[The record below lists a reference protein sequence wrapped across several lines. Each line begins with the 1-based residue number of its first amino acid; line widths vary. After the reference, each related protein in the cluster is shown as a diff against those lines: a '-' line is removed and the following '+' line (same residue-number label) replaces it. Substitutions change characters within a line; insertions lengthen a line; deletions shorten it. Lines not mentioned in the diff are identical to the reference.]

1 MHIALSGL
9 KAKNMPRLK
18 GEKELK
24 QDIKFLFLFSLLYS
38 DKGFCLNYIN

>member
-18 GEKELK
+18 GGKELK
-24 QDIKFLFLFSLLYS
+24 QDIKFLFLYSLLYS